1 MPKTAEFQALI
12 SKNIKYFM
20 ELKDCAY
27 KNANALA
34 GAAKLSPNTVRNY
47 IDPDKR
53 TVTEGKPLGF
63 PTLDKLAKLAKPL
76 NCEVWELL
84 HPDIERS
91 RRERFMYLQIEQD
104 FAALPPLR
112 QPAEHTSQ

>member
-1 MPKTAEFQALI
+1 MHKPDEFQALI

-20 ELKDCAY
+20 GLSENY

-47 IDPDKR
+47 MDPEKR

-76 NCEVWELL
+76 RCEVWELL

-91 RRERFMYLQIEQD
+91 RRERSMYSKIEQD
-104 FAALPPLR
+104 FAALP
-112 QPAEHTSQ
+112 QQTIEHTHQ